1 MKVVKVRKNNDG
13 DITNVLTDDNVE
25 RTLSQ
30 AVALAKRGKLD
41 SIVVEKNSNG
51 VNIIASSPK
60 ASEESNL
67 NNLPTF

>member
-25 RTLSQ
+25 RSLTE

-41 SIVVEKNSNG
+41 SIVVERNRNG
-51 VNIIASSPK
+51 VNTITSSPK
-60 ASEESNL
+60 ATEENNL